1 MTDEL
6 KRWFPYLPLVLVLG
20 LFGGSLLL
28 AEEIQDQPERQPYEG
43 LLTNPTTPADW
54 THPRTEERKAERER
68 MVETQI
74 AARGISDPE
83 TLAAMRNVPRHW
95 FVPGNQSASA
105 YEDSPLP
112 IGESQTISQPYIVA
126 LMTQSLDLDSED
138 KVLEIG
144 TGSGYQAAVLSEI
157 TPHVFTIEI
166 VRSLAKRSAEVFK
179 ERGYNT
185 IRVRHGDGYLGWE
198 EEAPFDA
205 IIVTCA
211 PNDIPEPLIEQLK
224 PGGKMCIPVG
234 DTPWTQRL
242 VLATKSAD
250 GSLERETIELVR
262 FVPMTGRAQKN

>member
-6 KRWFPYLPLVLVLG
+6 KPWFSYFPLVLFLG
-20 LFGGSLLL
+20 LFGSSFLL
-28 AEEIQDQPERQPYEG
+28 AEDFQVQPEGEPYEG
-43 LLTNPTTPADW
+43 LLTEPASEEGWTP
-54 THPRTEERKAERER
+54 PRTADRQEERAR
-68 MVETQI
+68 MVERQI
-74 AARGISDPE
+74 AARGITDPE
-83 TLAAMRNVPRHW
+83 TLLAMKNVPRHW
-95 FVPGNQSASA
+95 FVPKSQSAGA

-112 IGESQTISQPYIVA
+112 IGEGQTISQPYIVA
-126 LMTQSLDLDSED
+126 LMTQSLDLQPDD

-157 TPHVFTIEI
+157 TPHVFSIEI
-166 VRSLAKRSAEVFK
+166 VRSLARRSAEIFK
-179 ERGYNT
+179 ERGYST
-185 IRVRHGDGYLGWE
+185 IQVRHGDGYLGWE

-242 VLATKSAD
+242 VLAVKRED

-262 FVPMTGRAQKN
+262 FVPMTGRAQEE